1 MKNKTRIGVLFGG
14 RSGEHEVS
22 LVSAESVM
30 HALDKEKYDILPIGI
45 RKDGRWICGRDAM
58 AELKGT
64 PHLRQWDECILA
76 AEAGTG
82 RLLAFTYD
90 GVIREEYI
98 DVFFPVLHGTYGED
112 GTIQGLFEL
121 AGIPY
126 VGAGVLASSIGMD
139 KVLQKEIHRAAG
151 LPVVQFHSCWRSAL
165 SVEMDSIISRCESL
179 LGYPVF
185 VKPANLGSS
194 VGISKAT
201 ERDMLRASL
210 ELAARF
216 DRKIIV
222 EQAVPAARE
231 FEVAVL
237 GNANPRV
244 SLPGEVIPSNEFY
257 DYDAKYVD
265 DASRTVIPADIP
277 DELSQRI
284 RTLALKAFLAIDCEG
299 LARVDFLYA
308 RDSGELFL
316 NEINTMPGFTSISMY
331 PKMWEASGL
340 AYPEL
345 LDELI
350 ALAFERHDEKRA
362 LEHSFTP
369 KKDWYRSSSD
379 A

>member
-58 AELKGT
+58 SELKGT
-64 PHLRQWDECILA
+64 PHHRQWDECILA

-139 KVLQKEIHRAAG
+139 KVLQKEIHRAVG
-151 LPVVQFHSCWRSAL
+151 LPVVKFLSCWRSTL
-165 SVEMDSIISRCESL
+165 SLEMDSIISRSESL

-201 ERDMLRASL
+201 ERDALRASL

-222 EQAVPAARE
+222 EEAVPAARE

-265 DASRTVIPADIP
+265 NASRTVIPADIP

-340 AYPEL
+340 AYPVL
-345 LDELI
+345 LDELL
-350 ALAFERHDEKRA
+350 ALAFERHDEKRS

-369 KKDWYRSSSD
+369 KKDWYRSSSN